1 MQKCLFQSYLY
12 LIAYVTTHAAYIFW
26 GVTTHNLK
34 HQIRGS
40 SSTCPRQTSLELEEK
55 GEFPNLL

>member
-1 MQKCLFQSYLY
+1 MY
-12 LIAYVTTHAAYIFW
+12 TAYIFW
-26 GVTTHNLK
+26 GVTTDNLK

-55 GEFPNLL
+55 GQFPNLL